1 MRSRAG
7 SPTARRP
14 PRHLPRPSRALTF
27 ALANVCVGFVAVGLA
42 TVAGRG
48 DWATLV
54 TALFAPALLAITV
67 HHALRDLGR
76 DSGGHDARV
85 QAWLAL
91 LLCVAPL
98 LLLAVFFAAAG
109 PAARGRPL
117 RWLPW
122 TSD

>member
-1 MRSRAG
+1 MRARAS
-7 SPTARRP
+7 SPMSRRP
-14 PRHLPRPSRALTF
+14 SRHLPHPSRALSF

-42 TVAGRG
+42 TVAARG

-54 TALFAPALLAITV
+54 VALFAPPLLVITI
-67 HHALRDLGR
+67 HDALRDLGR
-76 DSGGHDARV
+76 DSGGHEARV

-91 LLCVAPL
+91 LLCVAPV

-109 PAARGRPL
+109 PAARGHAL